1 MNKLLKKYIDKFTIF
16 LLVFAILL
24 SSLFYYLTTIS
35 SNLQHHDDYSH
46 KLDEMLV
53 LDYRMEN
60 FFLKTFRYMDN
71 DEINSIVNKFDQN
84 IIYLKN
90 KNINREFK
98 NYIYKDIKK
107 LEETFREKV
116 TLMEYFK
123 TSNARVTNSMHY
135 LYDLRTSIDKTHLN
149 NIEVQESLNNFFFI
163 AGQSLMDIPFDIEK
177 LALDIDM
184 FKKYSK
190 NNNLFKYFDMQSK
203 LFLKDYNQIKT
214 YIENKNKLKLHNLIV
229 KIMDKIDKHYIEK
242 RNEYSNIAFIFFIL
256 AFTFLV
262 VLLLTYYKV
271 QKTTR
276 ELLAF
281 RYAIENSDNIVVITD
296 TNRNIEYVNDAFE
309 KHTGYNKDDV
319 VGKNPNILKSG
330 VVSPDIY
337 RDLNKTL
344 DAGQK
349 WQGELINRHKD
360 GTLMYEKVSI
370 VPIFLD
376 DKLIQYLAI
385 KLDVTDYIKLQNS
398 LQQSA
403 IVYEM
408 SGDAIVVTDKDKN
421 ILSVNSAFV
430 DMFGYSRD
438 EIIDCKISTI
448 STIDED
454 SLLYKTM
461 WAQLIKNNKWSGKM
475 INQTKKGVSIPTW
488 LTVSVVRDKKG
499 EILNF
504 IAIYTNLQDI
514 IDMEERVE
522 HLAYHDTLTTL
533 PNRAGFENY
542 IYDAIELAKLLNHR
556 VAVLFIDLD
565 RFKVINDTLGHDIG
579 DKMLIELSKRIG
591 KIVKKKDMLARIGG
605 DEFVVVTNEA
615 YSNEEVEK
623 LANDILFTIR
633 EAIEVNDYYLYTT
646 ASIGIA
652 FYPDDGKEKNELI
665 KHADSAMYHAKD
677 MGKDNYQ
684 FYTKQLSI
692 DVEERLNLEQELLQ
706 ALDRDELKVYYQ
718 PQYNIETNKV
728 SGAEA
733 LLRWHSKNL
742 GWISPEEF
750 IPIAEDTGIIVSI
763 GYFVFERACR
773 DYMRWQ
779 KLGLDLGNISIN
791 ISSIQ
796 FREDDMLNRI
806 KNIIKKV
813 DIPADKI
820 EIEITENFIMEY
832 STTNLTILED
842 LRSLGCS
849 ISIDDFGTGYSSMS
863 YMKSLSL
870 DSIKID
876 KSFIMDLPNSTHDA
890 EVSKAIIALSKSLGY
905 KVIAEGI
912 ETKEQENFLK
922 KYKCDIGQGYFFSQ
936 PLSRE
941 EFEVFIKDNS

>member
-1 MNKLLKKYIDKFTIF
+1 MNKFFKKYIDKFTIF

-35 SNLQHHDDYSH
+35 SDLQHHDEYSH
-46 KLDEMLV
+46 KLDDMLV

-60 FFLKTFRYMDN
+60 FFLKTFRYIDN
-71 DEINSIVNKFDQN
+71 DEINNIVNKFDN
-84 IIYLKN
+84 DIIYLKN
-90 KNINREFK
+90 KDINKEFG
-98 NYIYKDIKK
+98 NYIYSDMKS
-107 LEETFREKV
+107 LEKTFRKKV

-135 LYDLRTSIDKTHLN
+135 LYDLRTSIDKIYLD

-163 AGQSLMDIPFDIEK
+163 AGQSLMDIPFNIEK
-177 LALDIDM
+177 LTLDIKI
-184 FKKYSK
+184 FQKYSK
-190 NNNLFKYFDMQSK
+190 DNELFQYFDIQSK
-203 LFLKDYNQIKT
+203 LFLKDYNQIKN
-214 YIENKNKLKLHNLIV
+214 YIKSKNRLQLHTLILKTIDN
-229 KIMDKIDKHYIEK
+229 IDKHYIEK
-242 RNEYSNIAFIFFIL
+242 RDEYSNIAYIFFIL
-256 AFTFLV
+256 AFTFLI

-309 KHTGYNKDDV
+309 KYTGYTKDEV

-330 VVSPDIY
+330 VVSYDIY
-337 RDLNKTL
+337 KDLNRTL
-344 DAGQK
+344 NAGEK

-408 SGDAIVVTDKDKN
+408 SGDGIVVTDKNKN
-421 ILSVNSAFV
+421 ILSVNSAFI
-430 DMFGYSRD
+430 DMFEYTKE
-438 EIIDCKISTI
+438 EIIGSKTSTV
-448 STIDED
+448 STIDEN
-454 SLLYKTM
+454 SLFYQKM
-461 WAQLIKNNKWSGKM
+461 WAQLLQNNKWSGKI
-475 INQTKKGVSIPTW
+475 INETKSGVSIPTW
-488 LTVSVVRDKKG
+488 LTISVVRDKNN

-504 IAIYTNLQDI
+504 IAIYTNLQDM

-522 HLAYHDTLTTL
+522 HLAYHDTLTNL
-533 PNRAGFENY
+533 PNRAGFETY
-542 IYDAIELAKLLNHR
+542 IYDSIELSKLSNKK

-565 RFKVINDTLGHDIG
+565 RFKVINDTLGHNVG
-579 DKMLIELSKRIG
+579 DKMLIELAKRIRT
-591 KIVKKKDMLARIGG
+591 IVNKQDMVARIGG
-605 DEFVVVTNEA
+605 DEFVVVVNSVNNNIEI
-615 YSNEEVEK
+615 EK
-623 LANDILFTIR
+623 LAHNILVTIR
-633 EAIEVNDYYLYTT
+633 DAIKVNDYYLYTT

-652 FYPDDGKEKNELI
+652 LYPDDGEDKNELT
-665 KHADSAMYHAKD
+665 KHADSAMYYAKD

-684 FYTKQLSI
+684 FYTEQLSV

-706 ALDRDELKVYYQ
+706 ALERNELEVYYQ
-718 PQYNIETNKV
+718 PQYNIETGRV

-779 KLGLDLGNISIN
+779 DMNMDIGSISIN

-796 FREDDMLNRI
+796 FREDDMLNKI
-806 KNIIKKV
+806 KNIIKDV
-813 DIPADKI
+813 GISANKI

-832 STTNLTILED
+832 STSNLTILED
-842 LRSLGCS
+842 LRTLGCS

-912 ETKEQENFLK
+912 ETIEQENFLK
-922 KYKCDIGQGYFFSQ
+922 KYKCDIGQGYYFSQ
-936 PLSRE
+936 PLSRDT
-941 EFEVFIKDNS
+941 FERFIKDNS

>member
-1 MNKLLKKYIDKFTIF
+1 MNNFLKKYIDKFTVF
-16 LLVFAILL
+16 LLVFAFLL

-46 KLDEMLV
+46 KLDDMLV

-60 FFLKTFRYMDN
+60 FFLKTFRYIDN
-71 DEINSIVNKFDQN
+71 DEINYVISEFEDN

-98 NYIYKDIKK
+98 NYIYSDLKNIELSFRKK
-107 LEETFREKV
+107 V
-116 TLMEYFK
+116 NLMEYFK
-123 TSNARVTNSMHY
+123 ATNARVTHSMHY
-135 LYDLRTSIDKTHLN
+135 LYNLRTSIDKTYLA

-163 AGQSLMDIPFDIEK
+163 VGQSLMDIPFNIEK
-177 LALDIDM
+177 LTIDIDI
-184 FKKYSK
+184 FQKYAKK
-190 NNNLFKYFDMQSK
+190 NEFFKYFNMQSK
-203 LFLKDYNQIKT
+203 LFLKDYNQIKK
-214 YIENKNKLKLHNLIV
+214 YIEEKDRLNLHNLIV
-229 KIMDKIDKHYIEK
+229 KTIDDVDKNYIQK

-296 TNRNIEYVNDAFE
+296 TNRKIEYVNDAFE
-309 KHTGYNKDDV
+309 KHTGYNKDEV
-319 VGKNPNILKSG
+319 LGKNPNILKSG
-330 VVSPDIY
+330 VVSNDVY
-337 RDLNKTL
+337 RELNKTL
-344 DAGQK
+344 NAGEK
-349 WQGELINRHKD
+349 WQGELINKHKD

-408 SGDAIVVTDKDKN
+408 SGDAIVVTDKNKN

-430 DMFGYSRD
+430 DMFEYSKD
-438 EIIDCKISTI
+438 EIINRKISTI

-454 SLLYKTM
+454 SLFYQKM
-461 WAQLIKNNKWSGKM
+461 WAQLLKQNKWSGKI
-475 INQTKKGVSIPTW
+475 INKTKSGVSIPTW
-488 LTVSVVRDKKG
+488 LTVSVVRDEKN

-504 IAIYTNLQDI
+504 IAIYTNLQEI

-533 PNRAGFENY
+533 PNRAGFESY
-542 IYDAIELAKLLNHR
+542 ISDAIELSKLINHK

-591 KIVKKKDMLARIGG
+591 TIVKKKDMLARIGG
-605 DEFVVVTNEA
+605 DEFVVVANSANT
-615 YSNEEVEK
+615 SEEVEK
-623 LANDILFTIR
+623 LANDILTIIR
-633 EAIEVNDYYLYTT
+633 DAIEVNDYYLYTT

-652 FYPDDGKEKNELI
+652 MYPDDGEDKNELI

-692 DVEERLNLEQELLQ
+692 NVEERLNLEQELLQ
-706 ALDRDELKVYYQ
+706 ALDREELKVYYQ

-733 LLRWHSKNL
+733 LLRWNSTNL

-773 DYMRWQ
+773 DYVRWQ
-779 KLGLDLGNISIN
+779 KLGLDIGSISIN
-791 ISSIQ
+791 MSSIQ
-796 FREDDMLNRI
+796 FREEDMLNRI
-806 KNIIKKV
+806 KDIIKTV
-813 DIPADKI
+813 GISADKI

-832 STTNLTILED
+832 STSNLTILGD
-842 LRSLGCS
+842 LRALGCS

-912 ETKEQENFLK
+912 ETIEQENFLK
-922 KYKCDIGQGYFFSQ
+922 KYKCDIGQGYYFSQ
-936 PLSRE
+936 PLSRD
-941 EFEVFIKDNS
+941 EFEAFIKDNS